1 MRQNQLQNEQ
11 TNNNYTVVK
20 TLSPPAFTPEW
31 ALFRFLDAW
40 SPEDLEMAI
49 RKNIE
54 VDFSAS
60 LGMVEDYV
68 TTEILKKFETY
79 RPDLHKTLSKENG
92 KKWLKEQIH
101 RSITQK

>member
-1 MRQNQLQNEQ
+1 MPNNQP
-11 TNNNYTVVK
+11 NNNYTVVK
-20 TLSPPAFTPEW
+20 APSPPAFTPEW
-31 ALFRFLDAW
+31 ALFRFLDDW
-40 SPEDLEMAI
+40 SPEDLEIAV

-79 RPDLHKTLSKENG
+79 RPDLHKILSKDAP
-92 KKWLKEQIH
+92 KRWLKTQIH

>member
-1 MRQNQLQNEQ
+1 MSKSQP
-11 TNNNYTVVK
+11 NNNYTIVK
-20 TLSPPAFTPEW
+20 SPSPPAFTPEW
-31 ALFRFLDAW
+31 ALFRFLDSW
-40 SPEDLEMAI
+40 SPEDLDMAV
-49 RKNIE
+49 RKNVE

-79 RPDLHKTLSKENG
+79 RPDLHKVLLKDASKR
-92 KKWLKEQIH
+92 WLKTQIH